1 MYIKPKFFESKRN
14 QLMIAIVLLI
24 SIITTGIAFIG
35 TRYYT
40 KIFYD
45 TNVDKVQSVTKMFA
59 INLAVSISSKDTVE
73 INTLLKPLKEQKSFH
88 SFSIYDEE
96 ENIIYRDSNMNY
108 DYSYLK
114 LNKLYFNKKNEYI
127 QIYEPIIHNDKNL
140 GSIVVQYTLKDY
152 EEGLSSSMLFFAVL
166 GILTAILGDIATFYI
181 GNHFAK
187 PIQEINNAFIE
198 ISNLKLN
205 KRVVVKGK
213 NEFSYLASS
222 FNNMADKLE
231 NAYNDI
237 SNLNKNLE
245 TTVAERT
252 LKLKEEI
259 SDRKEIQN
267 NLSKTNELIISNIN
281 SSPLPILTLNTD
293 GKILTASPSYFD
305 LIKSSPNSL
314 YLDTFPLKDEYEK
327 QKFSDG
333 VKDCIQKMQ
342 KTIINV
348 TFFIEDKD
356 TIIKIHLSPIVDQ
369 NKESTKIIAIIDDIT
384 EAIEKDIAIVESEE
398 KYRNLVSNARVG
410 IGIFRDNYKSFAN
423 DYLLELL
430 CIESLEEFNKID
442 LKDLTPI
449 EYLGNYEEIM
459 DINSI
464 NFNSYDVA
472 LHNLKGDLL
481 YLEVTKSLVF
491 LNDVNYLQLAI
502 IDVTDRVKYSNELK
516 EMNLVLEQRVIERTE
531 ELNNTLK
538 NLQSEI
544 EIRLLAEEQLRL
556 SDRILQRVAAI
567 VIVANQN
574 ADIIYS
580 NPYIENILG
589 YKSEEVLNNGWW
601 ENMYKDTDF
610 IKKEKNN
617 IIEYAKKL
625 KPIIDTPYER
635 IYNTK
640 NGQQKWIQWQEVL
653 GDNNTVIAVGND
665 ITSQIIAKEKLK
677 EASKE
682 LQNSLEREKE
692 LGDLKMRFISMI
704 SHEYRTPLTII
715 LSSANIISKL
725 VEREEYSKIN
735 NFLDKIDSSVQSMVK
750 LLEDVLSLGKSQ
762 SGEVKTQLYYLNLEL
777 LLNQT
782 ITDIKT
788 SNNYNHKINLDIS
801 GDFKEIYTDEK
812 LMRQILNNLITNAFK
827 YSPNQDSI
835 WISLNDKKE
844 FFQLI
849 VKDSGIGIPKEEL
862 NNLFGSF
869 YRASNVGTISGTGLG
884 MPILKN
890 AVDSLKGKISVKS
903 ELNKGSVFTVEL
915 PYLDT
920 NLL

>member
-1 MYIKPKFFESKRN
+1 MFNKLKFLESKRN
-14 QLMIAIVLLI
+14 QLIISLVILVILLA
-24 SIITTGIAFIG
+24 TGLTLLG
-35 TRYYT
+35 TKYSNDIRINNY
-40 KIFYD
+40 
-45 TNVDKVQSVTKMFA
+45 VEKVQGITRVTTHH
-59 INLAVSISSKDTVE
+59 LAMAATSKDSFSIKT
-73 INTLLKPLKEQKSFH
+73 ILYPLKELQFYQSSLLFNELDTVIFRDNK
-88 SFSIYDEE
+88 IYF
-96 ENIIYRDSNMNY
+96 N
-108 DYSYLK
+108 YSYLK
-114 LNKLYFNKKNEYI
+114 KHKFYINKDSNFV
-127 QIYEPIIHNDKNL
+127 QILEPIIYNNVFHGQMIAQYSL
-140 GSIVVQYTLKDY
+140 GSFN
-152 EEGLSSSMLFFAVL
+152 S
-166 GILTAILGDIATFYI
+166 GIKSTIKYFTIIGIIASILGFIVTFFI
-181 GNHFAK
+181 SKSFISPLN
-187 PIQEINNAFIE
+187 ELNVAF
-198 ISNLKLN
+198 S
-205 KRVVVKGK
+205 
-213 NEFSYLASS
+213 
-222 FNNMADKLE
+222 
-231 NAYNDI
+231 DI
-237 SNLNKNLE
+237 SNLNLNKRVEIKSNDEYSNLSRSFNNIVDKLE
-245 TTVAERT
+245 KAYLDLSNMNKSLEDNIAERT
-252 LKLKEEI
+252 LKLKDEI
-259 SDRKEIQN
+259 ADRKEIQK
-267 NLSKTNELIISNIN
+267 NLSKTNELITSIIN

-293 GKILTASPSYFD
+293 GKILSASPSYFD
-305 LIKSSPNSL
+305 LIKSSPDSL

-327 QKFSDG
+327 QKFSKG
-333 VKDCIQKMQ
+333 VNDCIQKMQ
-342 KTIINV
+342 KNIINV
-348 TFFIEDKD
+348 TFFIADND
-356 TIIKIHLSPIVDQ
+356 TIIKIYLSPIIDH

-410 IGIFRDNYKSFAN
+410 IGIFRDNYKAFAN
-423 DYLLELL
+423 DYLLDLL
-430 CIESLEEFNKID
+430 GIENLEEFNKID
-442 LKDLTPI
+442 LKDLTPK
-449 EYLGNYEEIM
+449 EYLDNYDDIM
-459 DINSI
+459 DINSV
-464 NFNSYDVA
+464 NFNSYDIA
-472 LHNLKGDLL
+472 IHNLKGDLL

-502 IDVTDRVKYSNELK
+502 IDVTERVKYSNELK
-516 EMNLVLEQRVIERTE
+516 EMNVVLEQRVIERTE
-531 ELNNTLK
+531 ELNNTLN

-567 VIVANQN
+567 VIVVDQN

-580 NPYIENILG
+580 NPYIKNILG
-589 YKSEEVLNNGWW
+589 YTSEEVLNNGWW
-601 ENMYKDTDF
+601 ENMYKDKEF
-610 IKKEKNN
+610 IKNERNN
-617 IIEYAKKL
+617 LIEYATKK
-625 KPIIDTPYER
+625 KPINDTPYER
-635 IYNTK
+635 IYSTK

-682 LQNSLEREKE
+682 LQNSLEKEKE

-715 LSSANIISKL
+715 LSSATIISKL
-725 VEREEYSKIN
+725 VEREEFSKIDS
-735 NFLDKIDSSVQSMVK
+735 FLNKIDSSVQSMVK

-762 SGEVKTQLYYLNLEL
+762 SGEVKTQLYYINLEL

-782 ITDIKT
+782 ITDVKT

-812 LMRQILNNLITNAFK
+812 LMRQILNNIITNAFK
-827 YSPNQDSI
+827 YSPNEECI
-835 WISLNDKKE
+835 YISLNDKKE

-890 AVDSLKGKISVKS
+890 AVDSLKGKISVES
-903 ELNKGSVFTVEL
+903 ELNIGSVFTVEL